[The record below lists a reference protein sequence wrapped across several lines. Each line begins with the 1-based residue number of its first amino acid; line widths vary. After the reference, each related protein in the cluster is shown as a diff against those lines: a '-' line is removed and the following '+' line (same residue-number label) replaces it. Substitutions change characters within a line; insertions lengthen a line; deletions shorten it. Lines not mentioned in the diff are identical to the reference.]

1 MSARQNLN
9 RFILG
14 LVVVLLVSSA
24 YAAQPFYA
32 GKTLAIVVG
41 YPAGGG
47 YSAYAQV
54 ISKHLGKHIPG
65 HPTVIVQHMPGGGS
79 IVAANH
85 LFNRSKPDGLTIGM
99 VNMFNMYSSYVGKSE
114 GVFFDVA
121 KLNYIGNLRSGLP
134 ILLMRSDSF
143 ASFEAIKS
151 AKRPVRLGHARKGDG
166 NHLFALAVEEGLG
179 VKFNHIFG
187 YGGGGEI
194 DLGLERG
201 ELDGR
206 AANLNSYLVSK
217 PDWIKRGFVKILVQG
232 GIAGKEGNI
241 VRDPRIPEVPPIR
254 ELFPKE
260 RVEQL
265 MDFNSVG
272 ELLAGVYVAPP
283 KTPEEQLKVVREG
296 FLKTL
301 NDPVFLAEA
310 ERLNLEI
317 TPMGAKEVEEIVKRA
332 LKVPPEL
339 VDWIKTIRE

>member
-1 MSARQNLN
+1 MKTISAFMLS
-9 RFILG
+9 FALFFG
-14 LVVVLLVSSA
+14 FA
-24 YAAQPFYA
+24 PAHAAESFYA
-32 GKTLAIVVG
+32 GKTLTIVVG
-41 YPAGGG
+41 YPPGGG
-47 YSAYAQV
+47 YAAYAQV
-54 ISKHLGKHIPG
+54 LSRHIGKHIPG
-65 HPTVIVQHMPGGGS
+65 NPTVVVQHMPGGGS

-85 LFNRSKPDGLTIGM
+85 LFNRTKPDGLTIGM
-99 VNMFNMYSSYVGKSE
+99 VNMFNMYSSHVGKGE
-114 GVFFDVA
+114 GVFFDVS
-121 KLNYIGNLRSGLP
+121 KWSYIGNLRSGLP

-143 ASFEAIKS
+143 PTFEAIKS

-166 NHLFALAVEEGLG
+166 HHLFALAVEEGLG

-217 PDWIKRGFVKILVQG
+217 PDWIKSGFVNVLVQG

-241 VRDPRIPEVPPIR
+241 VRDPRIPQVPTIR
-254 ELFPKE
+254 ERFPKD
-260 RVEQL
+260 RVDQL

-283 KTPEEQLKVVREG
+283 RTPDDRLKLLRDG

-301 NDPVFLAEA
+301 NDAFFQAQAEK
-310 ERLNLEI
+310 LNLEI
-317 TPMGAKEVEEIVKRA
+317 TPMSSKEVEEIVKRA
-332 LKVPPEL
+332 LKVSPEIL
-339 VDWIKTIRE
+339 EWIKQLKE